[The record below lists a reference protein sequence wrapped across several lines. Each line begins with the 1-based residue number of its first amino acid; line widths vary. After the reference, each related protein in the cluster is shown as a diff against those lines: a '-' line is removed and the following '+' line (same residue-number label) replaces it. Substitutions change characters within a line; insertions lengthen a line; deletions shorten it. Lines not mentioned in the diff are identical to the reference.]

1 MLGTIFRWITIIL
14 VLIISLVRVGDSDAK
29 FSSSPTNWARMPLMF
44 GMANSA
50 FGCHEALP
58 SLLFPIKQKRNNV
71 MILAITF
78 SLIGFL
84 FLLLSTTALTAF
96 DGPEIADLYLLNFQV
111 IFRNIEYFY
120 RFKNDCDLVKSSFV
134 RMILTFYPIIPGR
147 NVSLRDF
154 KPFFLAVTNF
164 IIFHV
169 VCQRN
174 LEVMLPLPK
183 VLTKSGLIYQKIFL
197 MTLSSIT
204 PLAISLTITNVGLIF
219 SVGGAFTTI
228 FSSFFF
234 PTLMVMRSRSMLADV
249 PVKNPLA
256 SPMQSNFW
264 IFLVFITIAGTVV
277 ANAIAIF
284 FL

>member
-1 MLGTIFRWITIIL
+1 MIYYFVITFHNTISSFMENSNPDLFFVCPGVGNNTSVQMLGTIFRWITIIL

-111 IFRNIEYFY
+111 NLRNIEDFY

-134 RMILTFYPIIPGR
+134 RMILTFYPIIPG
-147 NVSLRDF
+147 
-154 KPFFLAVTNF
+154 
-164 IIFHV
+164 
-169 VCQRN
+169 
-174 LEVMLPLPK
+174 
-183 VLTKSGLIYQKIFL
+183 
-197 MTLSSIT
+197 
-204 PLAISLTITNVGLIF
+204 
-219 SVGGAFTTI
+219 
-228 FSSFFF
+228 
-234 PTLMVMRSRSMLADV
+234 
-249 PVKNPLA
+249 
-256 SPMQSNFW
+256 
-264 IFLVFITIAGTVV
+264 
-277 ANAIAIF
+277 
-284 FL
+284 